1 VVALLVMAMLAKASR
16 ARFIVFA
23 LVTSVTAPVC
33 AGGDRAVDR
42 VHPASDEQL
51 TQRVREL
58 TELLRARP
66 LDHAASPQFME
77 LCETREKLFQYHEA
91 ARCYEQL
98 FETWPNVPIGR
109 DALWVAAQLY
119 RRLREYGIALDLYTR
134 MVLDPAFDGSRRS
147 DARSLAAMLRR
158 YLQKRKTPPQPA
170 PDPDRRRIASSGGG
184 R

>member
-1 VVALLVMAMLAKASR
+1 MSSR

-23 LVTSVTAPVC
+23 LVTFVTAPVFG
-33 AGGDRAVDR
+33 AGDRAQDPVQ
-42 VHPASDEQL
+42 PAGDEQL
-51 TQRVREL
+51 TRRVREL
-58 TELLRARP
+58 TDLLKTRP

-77 LCETREKLFQYHEA
+77 LCESREKLFQYHEA

-134 MVLDPAFDGSRRS
+134 IALDRAFDGSRRS
-147 DARSLAAMLRR
+147 DARSMAAMLRR
-158 YLQKRKTPPQPA
+158 YLQERKTPRQPA
-170 PDPDRRRIASSGGG
+170 PDPDRRRIARSGGG